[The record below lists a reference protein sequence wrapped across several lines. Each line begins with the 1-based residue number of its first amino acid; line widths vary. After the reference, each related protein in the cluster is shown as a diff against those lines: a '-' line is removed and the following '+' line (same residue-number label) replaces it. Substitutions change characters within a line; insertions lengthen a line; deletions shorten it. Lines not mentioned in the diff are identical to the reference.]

1 MEVFALID
9 IHCHILP
16 SVDDGAAD
24 MEKALAMAQMAA
36 AHGTTALVATPHV
49 VEGGWLPAWEDI
61 LDLTA
66 SLNAALAA
74 QGATAI
80 PIYPGAEV
88 AVNFDILDQIKGPG
102 PYCINGGS
110 YMLVELPAL
119 DIPCYADEFFFTLQA
134 RGITPILSHPERHPL
149 IADDPAIVLEW
160 VRRGLL
166 IQINAPSLAGK
177 MGERALKT
185 AEVLVKSRLVHFL
198 GTDAHGLHAR
208 PPCLTAGAEKLTSL
222 VGRDAARQILVAN
235 PGRVIQNLPVEA
247 PEVEK
252 IAEPD
257 RPGMLRQWISKFCA
271 R

>member
-1 MEVFALID
+1 VDAHPLEPTDVQVY
-9 IHCHILP
+9 LP
-16 SVDDGAAD
+16 RPDV
-24 MEKALAMAQMAA
+24 AA
-36 AHGTTALVATPHV
+36 AGHRDTRTTEPPEQRAEHHDGRAHPTHELVGRLERADVGRVDVQRVALPV
-49 VEGGWLPAWEDI
+49 
-61 LDLTA
+61 
-66 SLNAALAA
+66 
-74 QGATAI
+74 
-80 PIYPGAEV
+80 YPGAEV

-166 IQINAPSLAGK
+166 VQINAPSLAGK